1 MTHLASVS
9 GALQYRGRRWCAR
22 GTTKTRAIFARREQ
36 PVNRWHNAW
45 LKFPDPRVAL
55 RCSGHAARA
64 TYISGLPFSKLLRIA
79 VAAEDPLVRGGLVS
93 LLGLEPDFA
102 VAAQGAGPEDDAL
115 RRIDG
120 SAELLLWDVGGASAE
135 RGTLERMPTL
145 ALVRDEESAQDAL
158 RAGALGV
165 LLRNADSERLVV
177 ALRAVALGVGV
188 FDPAL
193 VRSLLVTRAA
203 PVDSALFTPR
213 ESEVLA
219 LMAEGL
225 SNKLI
230 ADRLKIS
237 DHTAKFHV
245 NAILNKLGAET
256 RTEAVVMAARRGL
269 LML

>member
-1 MTHLASVS
+1 MLSAKPGPLADLRIRLKNTGYLQMPRCVS
-9 GALQYRGRRWCAR
+9 GVVA
-22 GTTKTRAIFARREQ
+22 Q
-36 PVNRWHNAW
+36 PLAQVPGSTCRDAG
-45 LKFPDPRVAL
+45 P
-55 RCSGHAARA
+55 GHAALA
-64 TYISGLPFSKLLRIA
+64 TYINTLPFSKALRIA

-93 LLGLEPDFA
+93 LLGTEPGFA
-102 VAAQGAGPEDDAL
+102 VAAQGRAPEDSAL
-115 RRIDG
+115 RGADAA
-120 SAELLLWDVGGASAE
+120 AELLLWDVGAASVE
-135 RGTLERMPTL
+135 RGTLERTPTL
-145 ALVRDEESAQDAL
+145 ALVRDEESALDLL

-165 LLRNADSERLVV
+165 LLRSADGERLVA

-188 FDPAL
+188 FEPAL
-193 VRSLLVTRAA
+193 VRTLLATRAVPA
-203 PVDSALFTPR
+203 DGLVFTPR
-213 ESEVLA
+213 ETEVLA
-219 LMAEGL
+219 LLAEGL

>member
-1 MTHLASVS
+1 MFPSWR
-9 GALQYRGRRWCAR
+9 GAALRRW
-22 GTTKTRAIFARREQ
+22 
-36 PVNRWHNAW
+36 HSAW
-45 LKFPDPRVAL
+45 LSFPDRRVATD
-55 RCSGHAARA
+55 RPGHPARA
-64 TYISGLPFSKLLRIA
+64 TYIKSLHFSKLLRVA
-79 VAAEDPLVRGGLVS
+79 VAAEDPLVRGGLAA
-93 LLGLEPDFA
+93 LLRMEPGFA
-102 VAAQGAGPEDDAL
+102 LAAQGSAPEDSAL
-115 RRIDG
+115 RGADA
-120 SAELLLWDVGGASAE
+120 SVELLLWDVGAASAE
-135 RGTLERMPTL
+135 RGTLERTPTL
-145 ALVRDEESAQDAL
+145 ALVRDEESALDLL

-165 LLRNADSERLVV
+165 LLRSADGERLVA

-193 VRSLLVTRAA
+193 VRSLLATRSA
-203 PVDSALFTPR
+203 PADGLVFTPR

-230 ADRLKIS
+230 ADQLKIS

>member
-1 MTHLASVS
+1 MSRLS
-9 GALQYRGRRWCAR
+9 R
-22 GTTKTRAIFARREQ
+22 
-36 PVNRWHNAW
+36 P
-45 LKFPDPRVAL
+45 
-55 RCSGHAARA
+55 GHFARA
-64 TYISGLPFSKLLRIA
+64 TYISNLPFSKLLRIA

-93 LLGLEPDFA
+93 LLGLEPDFS
-102 VAAQGAGPEDDAL
+102 VAAQGTGPEDNAL
-115 RRIDG
+115 RRADA
-120 SAELLLWDVGGASAE
+120 SAELLLWDVGAASAE
-135 RGTLERMPTL
+135 RGALDRTPTL
-145 ALVRDEESAQDAL
+145 ALVRDEESALDLL

-165 LLRNADSERLVV
+165 LLRNADGERLVA
-177 ALRAVALGVGV
+177 ALRALALGIGV
-188 FDPAL
+188 FDPTL

-203 PVDSALFTPR
+203 PADNTVFTPR